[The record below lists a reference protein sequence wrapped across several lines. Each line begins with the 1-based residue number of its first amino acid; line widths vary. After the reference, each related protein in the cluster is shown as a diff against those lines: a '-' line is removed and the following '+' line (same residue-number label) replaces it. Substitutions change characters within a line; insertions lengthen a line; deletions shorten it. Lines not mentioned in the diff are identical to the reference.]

1 MNFVAMDFETANARP
16 DSALSLALV
25 VVRNSEITDSFYTL
39 IKPQTKL
46 DWRNTKIHGIHTAD
60 VADSP
65 TFDQV
70 WPHIAHFYTAD
81 KLVAAHNAS
90 FDSRVLRETLAS
102 YAIDVPRYLLI
113 DTVRTSRRFYPDMK
127 NHRLNT
133 VAANLGFDLR
143 QHHNALADS
152 IACAQILL
160 QEEAA
165 FGDDALKKFVKL
177 V

>member
-1 MNFVAMDFETANARP
+1 MNFTAMDFETANARP

-25 VVRNSEITDSFYTL
+25 VVRDSQIVDSFYTL
-39 IKPQTKL
+39 IKPQSKL

-60 VADSP
+60 VADAP
-65 TFDQV
+65 TFADV
-70 WPHIAHFYTAD
+70 WPHIAHFYTPD
-81 KLVAAHNAS
+81 KLVAAHNAG
-90 FDSRVLRETLAS
+90 FDSRVLQSTLAS
-102 YAIDVPRYLLI
+102 YGIPVPRYLLI
-113 DTVRTSRRFYPDMK
+113 DTVRTSRRFYPNMP
-127 NHRLNT
+127 NHKLNT
-133 VAANLGFDLR
+133 VAAGLGLDLR